1 MSSPNLARGNGGPT
15 QKQRLNVYTMM
26 LILSFVAIVIGCIL
40 LAVELAAYGP
50 EWPPWN
56 TSSAVPSVSSLD
68 QAPLA
73 PALTG

>member
-1 MSSPNLARGNGGPT
+1 
-15 QKQRLNVYTMM
+15 
-26 LILSFVAIVIGCIL
+26 VAIVIGCIL

-56 TSSAVPSVSSLD
+56 TSSAVPSVSSH